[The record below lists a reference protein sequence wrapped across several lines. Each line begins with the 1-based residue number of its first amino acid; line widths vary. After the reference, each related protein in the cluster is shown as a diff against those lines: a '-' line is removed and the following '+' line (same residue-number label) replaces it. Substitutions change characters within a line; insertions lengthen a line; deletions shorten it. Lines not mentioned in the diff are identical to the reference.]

1 VSTAKPASRALLT
14 GAVVSWVLAAA
25 VYLIAEA
32 IAASAFPGYSY
43 ATNYISDLGV
53 PEVATVDGR
62 AIDSPLHAVMNA
74 GFIAHGVLFAVATLL
89 ATRAARVRHRRWIV
103 ALAVV
108 HGVGI
113 ALVGIFSGSQE
124 ALESGLAAFH
134 VIGAAMAIIGG
145 NLTAIVA
152 SRTARHGVAALS
164 LALGVVGIVSVV
176 MLVVDSGT
184 TTIDLLPD
192 GVWERLSVYTI
203 QAWEL
208 VAATATLVWLRR
220 ATEPGGLSRH

>member
-1 VSTAKPASRALLT
+1 MSTGKSAPGSRALLT
-14 GAVVSWVLAAA
+14 GAAACWFLAVA

-32 IAASAFPGYSY
+32 VAASAFPDYSY

-53 PEVATVDGR
+53 PEVAAVDGR

-74 GFIAHGVLFAVATLL
+74 GFIAHGVLFVLAALL
-89 ATRAARVRHRRWIV
+89 ATRAARVRHRRWFI

-113 ALVGIFSGSQE
+113 VLVGTFSGSQE

-145 NLTAIVA
+145 NLTAMVA
-152 SRTARHGVAALS
+152 SRTARHGFAALS

-184 TTIDLLPD
+184 TAINLLPD
-192 GVWERLSVYTI
+192 GIWERLSVYTI

-208 VAATATLVWLRR
+208 VAATATLVWLRN
-220 ATEPGGLSRH
+220 APKV